1 MVMCCYRTVSVTHA
15 NIALEV
21 QSRAASEPESFHV
34 SKDLRFVESRIR
46 PRPPEST
53 DELFIDRAS
62 DFRSFVLTFRF
73 CCCNAKS

>member
-1 MVMCCYRTVSVTHA
+1 MSVTHA
-15 NIALEV
+15 NVALEV

-53 DELFIDRAS
+53 DQFFVDRAS
-62 DFRSFVLTFRF
+62 EFQLIL
-73 CCCNAKS
+73 